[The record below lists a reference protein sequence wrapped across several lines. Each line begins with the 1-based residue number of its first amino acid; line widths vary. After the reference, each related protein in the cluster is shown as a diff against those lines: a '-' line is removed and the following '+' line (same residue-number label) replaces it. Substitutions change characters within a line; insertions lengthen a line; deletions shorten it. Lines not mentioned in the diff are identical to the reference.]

1 MGTGGFD
8 LVSRVLFPT
17 PESSYTVEDFPEE
30 LIFIPKSLNPGTASP
45 EDCVPCLCL
54 LSPSSRFLVLYL
66 HANAEDLGRCYQ
78 FCSML
83 RHQFQV
89 HVLAVE
95 FPGYGICPGGPAD
108 DNSVM
113 ENVETA
119 FRFVREVLCWPLDGI
134 LLLGRSIGTGL
145 ALRLAARNEVYGVI
159 LVSPFLSVKELCRHV
174 VGPFSYLVQERFPNE
189 EMMPKLRSPLLVVHG
204 KKDLTVPVEHGKEL
218 FRLCRS
224 RKRLVCPEDMEHNTN
239 LHTNISYFVLPMLQ
253 FFSLPDYCFDELRL
267 PDWCYDKRLSVQTP
281 RIASIGTG
289 ICTQGKKSSMD
300 VPDII
305 LRGDDDASKPDSID
319 RLQQVDSRPSRSI
332 PETPDLQGKSFGARD
347 AAKKMNT
354 PRSMEIR
361 TQAGSGSGLPG
372 DKDPEPPDDWA
383 EMGPLAVGAA
393 LATEGKAETLPPAP
407 LPQPLPQPAAF
418 DAGVADQAI
427 VFPDDPSPPAAAAA
441 PVEEEEEE
449 VLPAP
454 DSEDEDE
461 GFTKVPRSS
470 ATFPLLGDLGRPLD
484 DGHGA
489 GDVVGPAS
497 AGVPHL
503 PVLGHSLDS
512 PVGGPANSDNAGASI
527 LSPVATQ
534 QVIRKVPRERLA
546 DEPPLPAGPDEDTV
560 QARSTVGWES
570 IADGSAR
577 PLLTTQKSKEWVV

>member
-1 MGTGGFD
+1 MGTGFD

-17 PESSYTVEDFPEE
+17 PDSSYTVEDFPEE

-45 EDCVPCLCL
+45 DDCVPCLCL

-108 DNSVM
+108 DASVM

-119 FRFVREVLCWPLDGI
+119 FRFIREVLCWPLDGI

-174 VGPFSYLVQERFPNE
+174 VGPLSYLVQERFPNE

-253 FFSLPDYCFDELRL
+253 FFSLPDYCFDDLRL
-267 PDWCYDKRLSVQTP
+267 PDWCYDRRLSVQAP
-281 RIASIGTG
+281 QVAAIARG
-289 ICTQGKKSSMD
+289 ICTQGKKSHMEM
-300 VPDII
+300 PDII
-305 LRGDDDASKPDSID
+305 LRGDGKVPPDSMD
-319 RLQQVDSRPSRSI
+319 RLQRVDEPQRSI
-332 PETPDLQGKSFGARD
+332 PETPDLQGKSFGARE
-347 AAKKMNT
+347 AGQTSTT
-354 PRSMEIR
+354 PRTRS
-361 TQAGSGSGLPG
+361 TAAPTAAGNTGTGLPG
-372 DKDPEPPDDWA
+372 DRDPEPPDDWA
-383 EMGPLAVGAA
+383 DADVVHLLPEANPAIPEILPEPQEETPTEEAPVAPV
-393 LATEGKAETLPPAP
+393 ATAP
-407 LPQPLPQPAAF
+407 KEAW
-418 DAGVADQAI
+418 AI
-427 VFPDDPSPPAAAAA
+427 HD
-441 PVEEEEEE
+441 VEEEDDE
-449 VLPAP
+449 LPVTA
-454 DSEDEDE
+454 DSEDED
-461 GFTKVPRSS
+461 GFTKVPKSS
-470 ATFPLLGDLGRPLD
+470 STFPLLGDLGRPVAT
-484 DGHGA
+484 GA
-489 GDVVGPAS
+489 VT
-497 AGVPHL
+497 VPHL
-503 PVLGHSLDS
+503 PVLGHR
-512 PVGGPANSDNAGASI
+512 GGADAPDDDNSSRNGMENAGASI
-527 LSPVATQ
+527 GSPVATQ
-534 QVIRKVPRERLA
+534 QALRIPKERLD
-546 DEPPLPAGPDEDTV
+546 DEAPLKAREDEDMK
-560 QARSTVGWES
+560 AKSAAGWES
-570 IADGSAR
+570 ITDAQENH
-577 PLLTTQKSKEWVV
+577 LNLTSQRSKEWVV

>member
-1 MGTGGFD
+1 MGTGFD

-17 PESSYTVEDFPEE
+17 PDSSYTVEDFPEE

-45 EDCVPCLCL
+45 DDCVPCLCL

-108 DNSVM
+108 DASVM

-119 FRFVREVLCWPLDGI
+119 FRFIREVLCWPLDGI

-174 VGPFSYLVQERFPNE
+174 VGPLSYLVQERFPNE

-253 FFSLPDYCFDELRL
+253 FFSLPDYCFDDLRL
-267 PDWCYDKRLSVQTP
+267 PDWCYDRRLSIQAP
-281 RIASIGTG
+281 RIASLGRG
-289 ICTQGKKSSMD
+289 ICAQGKKSHLEM
-300 VPDII
+300 PDII
-305 LRGDDDASKPDSID
+305 LRGDGKAPPDSID
-319 RLQQVDSRPSRSI
+319 RLQRVDEPQRSI
-332 PETPDLQGKSFGARD
+332 PETPDLQGKSFGARE
-347 AAKKMNT
+347 AGHITVSPRTRGSTTTPTAGNT
-354 PRSMEIR
+354 G
-361 TQAGSGSGLPG
+361 TGLPG

-383 EMGPLAVGAA
+383 DTDVFHL
-393 LATEGKAETLPPAP
+393 
-407 LPQPLPQPAAF
+407 LPQANPAIPEILPEPQEE
-418 DAGVADQAI
+418 
-427 VFPDDPSPPAAAAA
+427 SPK
-441 PVEEEEEE
+441 EEEE
-449 VLPAP
+449 VKEEAPPATAPKEEEEDELPGTA
-454 DSEDEDE
+454 DSEDEDD
-461 GFTKVPRSS
+461 FTKVPKSS
-470 ATFPLLGDLGRPLD
+470 TTFPLLGELGRPVAGSNVA
-484 DGHGA
+484 DGKGSQPP
-489 GDVVGPAS
+489 VS
-497 AGVPHL
+497 VPHL
-503 PVLGHSLDS
+503 PVLGLRGGHDAADDDS
-512 PVGGPANSDNAGASI
+512 SAQTPLENAGAAMG
-527 LSPVATQ
+527 SPVATQ
-534 QVIRKVPRERLA
+534 QAMRVPKERLD
-546 DEPPLPAGPDEDTV
+546 DEAPLEATQAEDIK
-560 QARSTVGWES
+560 AKSAAGWES
-570 IADGSAR
+570 IADSQAYKEDGH
-577 PLLTTQKSKEWVV
+577 LNLTSQQSKEWVV